1 VDGGGGREG
10 GRILGAARATATATG
25 GKVAMGDRPV
35 GRAFRSMESSAAA
48 GNASATLAATT
59 R

>member
-10 GRILGAARATATATG
+10 GRILGAARATATG
-25 GKVAMGDRPV
+25 GKVAMGDRPA
-35 GRAFRSMESSAAA
+35 GRASRSMEHAAAA